1 LSYSERNRHVIMN
14 FYVFIM
20 KIITESERKL
30 VSPRT
35 DGLGPL
41 VRRLV
46 CVLERLEEL
55 LDGRR
60 TAEGWAVE

>member
-1 LSYSERNRHVIMN
+1 MN

>member
-1 LSYSERNRHVIMN
+1 
-14 FYVFIM
+14 M

-30 VSPRT
+30 VSPPTPRT

-41 VRRLV
+41 VKRLV
-46 CVLERLEEL
+46 CVLESQEEL